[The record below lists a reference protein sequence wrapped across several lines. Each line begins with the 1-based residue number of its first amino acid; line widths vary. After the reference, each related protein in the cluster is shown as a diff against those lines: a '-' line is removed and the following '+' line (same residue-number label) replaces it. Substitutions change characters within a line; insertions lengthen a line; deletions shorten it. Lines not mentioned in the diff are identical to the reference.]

1 MPSLFPMVFPRALA
15 RWALPV
21 CVIVSAQHL
30 LFPQS
35 ILRAETDAPRPGTA
49 NAPDN
54 DRVTVN
60 FPNTPVAAII
70 PFYSQLTGK
79 KMILDAGLQG
89 EMLRIIGTRPLTKRE
104 AVAFIESSLLLN
116 GYAVLPIDPETVK
129 LIHHS
134 GGKNPRSEGLPVIT
148 SAREL
153 PEGEQ
158 IVNYVM
164 PLLHIS
170 PDEATKAFQ
179 QVVQLH
185 TYGSITPITN
195 ASAIIITENTST
207 IRSLVNLAEV
217 IDVSPAEIANEMIKL
232 ERSDADSIAEII
244 KQIYEEKEKSAS
256 SVVAT
261 QPAAQPVQAG
271 RPVIAPMPQPVV
283 QNNVANVNPT
293 AAKVKIIPYRRTNQ
307 ILVIARPVDIAYIK
321 GLVQKLDQKGDGLN
335 FKKRKLRFIPVSDFL
350 PVAYNALAR
359 DTDIQTEG
367 GGDSTGGSKHPR
379 STSNSPST
387 DAANRNKDRSSRNNN
402 QGSEGD
408 RNSSSNSGSHS
419 ALTDPD
425 QSESPNSMV
434 VGKTLLIADPQ
445 SNSLIVS
452 GSTEHVNI
460 IDQLLNEMDVRPQQ
474 IYINTLIGQLNLGDQ
489 YKVGFDLLKLM
500 DDFTLRQLTPLN
512 TINGVQAVNGT
523 NNTGTLV
530 NAQPGIGG
538 TTNVISG
545 TNGLTGTTGTGTG
558 TDTIIN
564 NQIGNPAGVI
574 QVPFNPGNFN
584 FNTLNLYGQIGS
596 LGRYVNLLEQNK
608 KFKVISRPGVYAT
621 NNRKAVISSGQR
633 IAVPVSTLSNASGI
647 GTTASVSSSIEYRDV
662 VLKLE
667 VVPLINSD
675 DEVTLRIAQLN
686 DSIVGTQIVSGNSI
700 PTIGTQELVT
710 TVTVKNGSTV
720 VLGGL
725 ITESQGKDRRGV
737 PILSRIPVI
746 KYLFGVHEKNIE
758 REELLIFIQPNIV
771 GSHGH
776 LDTPNRVEEGR
787 SAIMQETLDFG
798 NERGVKIPKARRVE

>member
-1 MPSLFPMVFPRALA
+1 MVFPKTLV
-15 RWALPV
+15 RWALPA
-21 CVIVSAQHL
+21 CIIVFAQSL
-30 LFPQS
+30 LLMPASKALAQ
-35 ILRAETDAPRPGTA
+35 
-49 NAPDN
+49 APDN

-60 FPNTPVAAII
+60 FPNSPVAAII

-89 EMLRIIGTRPLTKRE
+89 EMLRIIGTRPLSKRE

-116 GYAVLPIDPETVK
+116 GYAVLPIDRETVK

-148 SAREL
+148 SARDL

-170 PDEATKAFQ
+170 PEEATKAFQ

-185 TYGSITPITN
+185 AYGSITPVTN
-195 ASAIIITENTST
+195 ASSIIITENTST

-256 SVVAT
+256 SVVST
-261 QPAAQPVQAG
+261 QSAAPRVQAG
-271 RPVIAPMPQPVV
+271 QPNLAPLPQ
-283 QNNVANVNPT
+283 VAAPINSASVNPT
-293 AAKVKIIPYRRTNQ
+293 AARVKIIPYRRTNQ
-307 ILVIARPVDIAYIK
+307 ILIIARPVDIAYIK

-335 FKKRKLRFIPVSDFL
+335 FKKRSLHFISVSDFL

-359 DTDIQTEG
+359 DTDIQPEG
-367 GGDSTGGSKHPR
+367 GGNTTGGSKHSR
-379 STSNSPST
+379 SSSNSPST
-387 DAANRNKDRSSRNNN
+387 DAANRNSENSSRSSR
-402 QGSEGD
+402 QGTGSD
-408 RNSSSNSGSHS
+408 HNSGSHS

-425 QSESPNSMV
+425 QAESPNSMV

-474 IYINTLIGQLNLGDQ
+474 IYINTLIGHLNLGDQ
-489 YKVGFDLLKLM
+489 YKVGFDMLRLL
-500 DDFTLRQLTPLN
+500 DDFTLRQANP
-512 TINGVQAVNGT
+512 IRAVNGNPTVPGST
-523 NNTGTLV
+523 NNNNTVV
-530 NAQPGIGG
+530 NVQPGVGG
-538 TTNVISG
+538 TTNG
-545 TNGLTGTTGTGTG
+545 NTGTGTG
-558 TDTIIN
+558 NTDDTIIN
-564 NQIGNPAGVI
+564 NQVGNPAGVI
-574 QVPFNPGNFN
+574 QVPFNAGNFN

-608 KFKVISRPGVYAT
+608 KFKVLSRPSIYTT

-686 DSIVGTQIVSGNSI
+686 DSIVGTQVVSGNSI

-737 PILSRIPVI
+737 PILSRIPLV
-746 KYLFGVHEKNIE
+746 KYLFGVHEKQID

-787 SAIMQETLDFG
+787 SAIMKETLDFG
-798 NERGVKIPKARRVE
+798 SERGVKIPKATRVN

>member
-1 MPSLFPMVFPRALA
+1 MPLLFPLVFPKTLV

-21 CVIVSAQHL
+21 CMIVGAHNLLTPLSTAWSA
-30 LFPQS
+30 PVS
-35 ILRAETDAPRPGTA
+35 
-49 NAPDN
+49 N
-54 DRVTVN
+54 DQVTVN
-60 FPNTPVAAII
+60 FPNSPVAAII

-89 EMLRIIGTRPLTKRE
+89 EMLRIIGTRPMSKRE

-116 GYAVLPIDPETVK
+116 GYAVLPIDQETVK

-148 SAREL
+148 SARDL

-170 PDEATKAFQ
+170 PEEATKAFQ

-185 TYGSITPITN
+185 AYGSITPVTN
-195 ASAIIITENTST
+195 ASSIIITENTST
-207 IRSLVNLAEV
+207 IRSLVHLAEV

-256 SVVAT
+256 AVAPT
-261 QPAAQPVQAG
+261 HSAVPPVQAG
-271 RPVIAPMPQPVV
+271 QPVLAPLPQPAV
-283 QNNVANVNPT
+283 QINNANVNPT

-321 GLVQKLDQKGDGLN
+321 GLVQKLDQQGDGLN
-335 FKKRKLRFIPVSDFL
+335 FKKRKLHFIAVADFL
-350 PVAYNALAR
+350 PVAFNALSR
-359 DTDIQTEG
+359 DTDIQTESG
-367 GGDSTGGSKHPR
+367 KSAPGGSKQSRP
-379 STSNSPST
+379 SSNSPST
-387 DAANRNKDRSSRNNN
+387 DAANRSTENNSRNSR
-402 QGSEGD
+402 QGSGND
-408 RNSSSNSGSHS
+408 RNGSSHNSLS
-419 ALTDPD
+419 DPD
-425 QSESPNSMV
+425 QEEGPNSMV

-452 GSTEHVNI
+452 GSTEHVNV
-460 IDQLLNEMDVRPQQ
+460 IDQLLNEIDVQPQQ
-474 IYINTLIGQLNLGDQ
+474 IYINTLIGHLNIGDQ
-489 YKVGFDLLKLM
+489 YKVGFDMLRML
-500 DDFTLRQLTPLN
+500 DDFTLRQSHPT
-512 TINGVQAVNGT
+512 AVSPTVPGST
-523 NNTGTLV
+523 TNTGTLV
-530 NAQPGIGG
+530 NAQPGVGG

-545 TNGLTGTTGTGTG
+545 NNTGSDVFG
-558 TDTIIN
+558 
-564 NQIGNPAGVI
+564 NQSSGPAGIVE
-574 QVPFNPGNFN
+574 VPFNPANFN
-584 FNTLNLYGQIGS
+584 FNSLNLYGQIGS
-596 LGRYVNLLEQNK
+596 LGKYINLLEQNK
-608 KFKVISRPGVYAT
+608 KFKVLARPSVYTT

-633 IAVPVSTLSNASGI
+633 IAVPVSTLSNAVGL
-647 GTTASVSSSIEYRDV
+647 GNTAAVSSSIEYRDV

-667 VVPLINSD
+667 VVPLINSND
-675 DEVTLRIAQLN
+675 WVTLRIAQLN
-686 DSIVGTQIVSGNSI
+686 DSVVGTQVVSGNSI

-725 ITESQGKDRRGV
+725 ITETQSKDRRGV

-746 KYLFGVHEKNIE
+746 KHLFGVHEKSID

-771 GSHGH
+771 GGPGH
-776 LDTPNRVEEGR
+776 LDTPNHVEEGR
-787 SAIMQETLDFG
+787 SAVMQETLDFG
-798 NERGVKIPKARRVE
+798 NETRANIPKAKRVR

>member
-1 MPSLFPMVFPRALA
+1 MLFHFPMVFTMTLI
-15 RWALPV
+15 RWALPRWLV
-21 CVIVSAQHL
+21 VGAL
-30 LFPQS
+30 LLTFPIS
-35 ILRAETDAPRPGTA
+35 TTRAATEAPRGGAFPA
-49 NAPDN
+49 ADN

-60 FPNTPVAAII
+60 FPNSPVAAII

-116 GYAVLPIDPETVK
+116 GYAVLPIDQETVK

-185 TYGSITPITN
+185 AYGSITPITN

-256 SVVAT
+256 SVVAN

-271 RPVIAPMPQPVV
+271 RPNLAPLPQPVV

-293 AAKVKIIPYRRTNQ
+293 AARVKIIPYRRTNQ

-335 FKKRKLRFIPVSDFL
+335 FKKRSLHFISVSDFL

-367 GGDSTGGSKHPR
+367 GGDAAGGSKRPR
-379 STSNSPST
+379 SSSNSPST
-387 DAANRNKDRSSRNNN
+387 DAANRNRENSTRNASRNSSQGSGTDHN
-402 QGSEGD
+402 QGS
-408 RNSSSNSGSHS
+408 NST
-419 ALTDPD
+419 LTDPD
-425 QSESPNSMV
+425 QTESPNSMV

-474 IYINTLIGQLNLGDQ
+474 IYINTLIGHLNIGDQ
-489 YKVGFDLLKLM
+489 YKVGFDMVRLL
-500 DDFTLRQLTPLN
+500 DDFTLRQNNPLTRA
-512 TINGVQAVNGT
+512 NGNQTVAGSTT
-523 NNTGTLV
+523 NAGTLV

-545 TNGLTGTTGTGTG
+545 TGTTTGTG
-558 TDTIIN
+558 DTIFN
-564 NQIGNPAGVI
+564 NQVGDPAGII

-584 FNTLNLYGQIGS
+584 FNTLNLYGQLGS

-608 KFKVISRPGVYAT
+608 KFKVLSRPSVYTT

-633 IAVPVSTLSNASGI
+633 IAVPVSTLSNASGL

-667 VVPLINSD
+667 VVALINSPE
-675 DEVTLRIAQLN
+675 EVTLRIAQLN
-686 DSIVGTQIVSGNSI
+686 DSIVGTQVVSGNSI

-710 TVTVKNGSTV
+710 TVTVKNGSTI

-746 KYLFGVHEKNIE
+746 KYLFGVHEKNID

-771 GSHGH
+771 GSRGH

-787 SAIMQETLDFG
+787 SAIMQETLNFG
-798 NERGVKIPKARRVE
+798 SERGVKIPKARRVE

>member
-1 MPSLFPMVFPRALA
+1 MSA
-15 RWALPV
+15 
-21 CVIVSAQHL
+21 CVIVGAQIGFIL
-30 LFPQS
+30 LISQAW
-35 ILRAETDAPRPGTA
+35 AETA
-49 NAPDN
+49 DN
-54 DRVTVN
+54 DHVTVN
-60 FPNTPVAAII
+60 FPNSPVAAII

-116 GYAVLPIDPETVK
+116 GYAVLPIDQETVK

-185 TYGSITPITN
+185 AYGSITPITN

-256 SVVAT
+256 SVVSA

-271 RPVIAPMPQPVV
+271 RPNLAPLPQPAV

-293 AAKVKIIPYRRTNQ
+293 AARVKIIPYRRTNQ

-335 FKKRKLRFIPVSDFL
+335 FKKRSLHFISVSDFL

-359 DTDIQTEG
+359 DTDIQSEG
-367 GGDSTGGSKHPR
+367 GGEATGGSKRPR
-379 STSNSPST
+379 SSSNSPST
-387 DAANRNKDRSSRNNN
+387 DNANRNAEKSSRNSS
-402 QGSEGD
+402 QGSGTEHNHGS
-408 RNSSSNSGSHS
+408 NSS
-419 ALTDPD
+419 LTDPD
-425 QSESPNSMV
+425 QTESPNSMV

-474 IYINTLIGQLNLGDQ
+474 IYINTLIGHLNIGDQ
-489 YKVGFDLLKLM
+489 YKVGFDMVRLL
-500 DDFTLRQLTPLN
+500 DDFTLRQINPLTRA
-512 TINGVQAVNGT
+512 NGIQAVAGSTT
-523 NNTGTLV
+523 NAGTLV
-530 NAQPGIGG
+530 NAQPGVGG

-545 TNGLTGTTGTGTG
+545 TGTGTTTGTTTGTG
-558 TDTIIN
+558 DTIFN
-564 NQIGNPAGVI
+564 NQVGDPAGII

-584 FNTLNLYGQIGS
+584 FNSLNLYGQIGS
-596 LGRYVNLLEQNK
+596 LSRYVNLLEQNK
-608 KFKVISRPGVYAT
+608 KFKVLSRPSVYT
-621 NNRKAVISSGQR
+621 
-633 IAVPVSTLSNASGI
+633 
-647 GTTASVSSSIEYRDV
+647 
-662 VLKLE
+662 
-667 VVPLINSD
+667 
-675 DEVTLRIAQLN
+675 
-686 DSIVGTQIVSGNSI
+686 
-700 PTIGTQELVT
+700 
-710 TVTVKNGSTV
+710 
-720 VLGGL
+720 
-725 ITESQGKDRRGV
+725 
-737 PILSRIPVI
+737 
-746 KYLFGVHEKNIE
+746 
-758 REELLIFIQPNIV
+758 
-771 GSHGH
+771 
-776 LDTPNRVEEGR
+776 
-787 SAIMQETLDFG
+787 
-798 NERGVKIPKARRVE
+798 